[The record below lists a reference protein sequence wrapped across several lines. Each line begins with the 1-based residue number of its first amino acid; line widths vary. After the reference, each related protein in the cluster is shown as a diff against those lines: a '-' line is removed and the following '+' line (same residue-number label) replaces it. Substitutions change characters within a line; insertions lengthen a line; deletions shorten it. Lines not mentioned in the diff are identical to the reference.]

1 MSMDNQLFTIE
12 EELAVQS
19 ITIKNALSSENRAS
33 SAFVLPLSNVHS
45 KTLSLVIQFLHKQAS
60 VAEDDLKIK
69 FVEELDIST
78 LLDLLNAAS
87 YLHIKS
93 LLDVVCEK
101 LADLIM
107 DKPVEEVREIFK
119 MRNDYTSEE
128 EKSLRESYAWAFEID
143 SFAQNPDSKAGKI
156 NYG

>member
-19 ITIKNALSSENRAS
+19 ITIKSALSSENRAS
-33 SAFVLPLSNVHS
+33 SAFVLPLSKVHS

-60 VAEDDLKIK
+60 VEEDDLKIK

-93 LLDVVCEK
+93 LLDMVCDK
-101 LADLIM
+101 LADLIKDM
-107 DKPVEEVREIFK
+107 TVEEVREIFK
-119 MRNDYTSEE
+119 ITNDYTPEE
-128 EKSLRESYAWAFEID
+128 EKLFRESYAWAFEID
-143 SFAQNPDSKAGKI
+143 S
-156 NYG
+156 